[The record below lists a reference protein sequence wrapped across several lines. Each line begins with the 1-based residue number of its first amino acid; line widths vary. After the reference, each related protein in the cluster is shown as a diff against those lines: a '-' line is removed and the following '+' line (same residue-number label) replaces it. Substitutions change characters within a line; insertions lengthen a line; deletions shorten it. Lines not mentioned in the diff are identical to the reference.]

1 MAKLLI
7 VYHTL
12 SGNTEKMAEAVAEGA
27 RSVAGIQVAVK
38 RALEATLD
46 DLLSADATAFG
57 SADYFSYIAGALKDF
72 FDRTYYPAKGK
83 VTDKP
88 CATFVTAGG
97 PGEKV
102 TECLDRY
109 LKAFGLRKVGE
120 TVIAAGAPAPEI
132 LEECRKLGQQLAK
145 AA

>member
-1 MAKLLI
+1 VAKLLI

-12 SGNTEKMAEAVAEGA
+12 SGNTGKMAEAMAEGA
-27 RSVAGIQVAVK
+27 RSVAKTEVVVK
-38 RALEATLD
+38 PALEATLE
-46 DLLSADATAFG
+46 DLLGTDAVAFG

-102 TECLDRY
+102 AECLDRY
-109 LKAFGLRKVGE
+109 LKSFQLRKVGE

-132 LEECRKLGQQLAK
+132 LEECRKLGKQLAE
-145 AA
+145 AV